1 MRLLLAMATAAL
13 FALLVACGSEG
24 EGGEVKFTLT
34 EFAVAADKAS
44 VPEGPIDFDIDNE
57 GEREHE
63 FVIVRTE
70 IPGDELPTNA
80 DDGSFDE
87 DAPGVDVEQEIEDI
101 EDGTDTSRSYT
112 LDPGA
117 YVFLCNIV
125 EEIAGVETSHF
136 AEGMYVNFEVTEDS

>member
-1 MRLLLAMATAAL
+1 VRLLLALAAAVPL
-13 FALLVACGSEG
+13 AILAACGSEG
-24 EGGEVKFTLT
+24 EGGEAEFTLT
-34 EFAVAADKAS
+34 EFEITADKAS
-44 VPEGPIDFDIDNE
+44 LPEGPIDFNINND

-63 FVIVRTE
+63 FVIVRTD
-70 IPGDELPTNA
+70 IPGDELPTG

-101 EDGTDTSRSYT
+101 GGGDETSRSYT

-125 EEIAGVETSHF
+125 EDIDGTETSHF
-136 AEGMYVNFEVTEDS
+136 ANGMFLDFQVTEDS